1 MRVVAA
7 RFTDRRAARNVLE
20 RLRTTYGLGPRD
32 AEVAPL
38 GAAEGRMT
46 VLAGRFREGRVA
58 EVRELIRRAG
68 GEVVADV
75 DERWTHSR
83 HHAGGSAAYH

>member
-1 MRVVAA
+1 
-7 RFTDRRAARNVLE
+7 
-20 RLRTTYGLGPRD
+20 
-32 AEVAPL
+32 
-38 GAAEGRMT
+38 MT